1 MGGGSLFE
9 LIFRNS
15 WLESFHSPCWFRG
28 GLELDVVP
36 DGLEVEVRQLGVR
49 VRVAGDVKVVGIVLP
64 RKIPV
69 SLKVGRC
76 MSLLR
81 RWPTRPRCQ
90 RPKVTRWWCHQCVSG
105 ATARRA
111 APAGKSVSHGKSFAV
126 PRKAW
131 QRGRAGPG
139 PGHRRALRIRAV
151 TRRCRRPARCSGQW
165 DKPGRDRPCWTDLW

>member
-15 WLESFHSPCWFRG
+15 WLESFHSPRWFRG
-28 GLELDVVP
+28 GFELDVVP

-49 VRVAGDVKVVGIVLP
+49 VRVAGDVKGVGIVLP

-90 RPKVTRWWCHQCVSG
+90 RPKVTRWWCQPRVSG

-111 APAGKSVSHGKSFAV
+111 ARRRQERASRMENHLLYPEKPGNVGVLAL
-126 PRKAW
+126 
-131 QRGRAGPG
+131 GRDIVGLYA
-139 PGHRRALRIRAV
+139 
-151 TRRCRRPARCSGQW
+151 SGQ
-165 DKPGRDRPCWTDLW
+165 